1 MAAPTWMTSS
11 DITPPDPWVTLGTAH
26 VGAGSAN
33 IIFQTTDS
41 NDVNN
46 WEYYQHL
53 VLISIVASATSV
65 NPTWFRVTLND
76 DTGTAS
82 SGTYP
87 TGTGVI
93 DRDYIHYH
101 SGNYNGGANSVGNSN
116 NTQYEYG
123 TIGGTDGAG
132 RGGAS
137 GVYWGGWVSYF
148 MNINS
153 TSTKQVF
160 NYGGK
165 FASVE
170 SGPLIGST
178 WWGGLINHVGIQGS
192 NADNAKATQANGP
205 ITKIDLHLVDN
216 SGTAVASQDFRGG
229 SSFYLY
235 GLHWDMT

>member
-11 DITPPDPWVTLGTAH
+11 AITPPDPWVHLQTTTVSGSSTAN
-26 VGAGSAN
+26 V
-33 IIFQTTDS
+33 IFQTTDS

-46 WEYYQHL
+46 WEYYEHL
-53 VLISIVASATSV
+53 VLVSIVHSQTSV

-76 DTGTAS
+76 DTGTVS

-87 TGTGVI
+87 TGTMI

-101 SGNYNGGANSVGNSN
+101 SGNSNGSANSVGNSN

-132 RGGAS
+132 RDGAS
-137 GVYWGGWVSYF
+137 GIHWGGWISYF
-148 MNINS
+148 MNVNS
-153 TSTKQVF
+153 TATKQIF

-165 FASVE
+165 FDSAE
-170 SGPLIGST
+170 AGPFIGST
-178 WWGGLINHVGIQGS
+178 WWGGLVNNTGYQAS
-192 NADNAKATQANGP
+192 NADGARPSRANGP
-205 ITKIDLHLVDN
+205 ITKIDLHVVDN
-216 SGTAVASQDFRGG
+216 SGTAVASQNFRAG
-229 SSFYLY
+229 SAFYLY